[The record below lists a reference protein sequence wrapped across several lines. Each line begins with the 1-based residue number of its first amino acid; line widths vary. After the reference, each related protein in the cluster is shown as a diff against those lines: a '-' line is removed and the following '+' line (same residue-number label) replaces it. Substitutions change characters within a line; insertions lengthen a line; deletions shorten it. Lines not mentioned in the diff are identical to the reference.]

1 MINREKKREIDNP
14 LLSHLVLF
22 DRQRQK
28 QTGRDIKRQR
38 RTKREKA
45 TIETKGEREEM
56 RDKYSERKKWS
67 DALLIIFVNKCFLHL
82 ILGKRVTKTTKKP
95 VVT

>member
-1 MINREKKREIDNP
+1 MINREKKKEIDNP

-45 TIETKGEREEM
+45 TIETKGEREEI
-56 RDKYSERKKWS
+56 RDEYSERKNGVMLYLLS
-67 DALLIIFVNKCFLHL
+67 LLINVSY
-82 ILGKRVTKTTKKP
+82 T
-95 VVT
+95 